1 MTINQRGFVRCMSA
15 VTILILNFISFGLH
29 AATHTWTGA
38 SGDGKWSTA
47 FNWSGGV
54 PVAGEAAAVILVF
67 PPAGSKFTTNDI
79 ANLTVDQI
87 QVTGD
92 NYVIAATGA
101 GVNVTLRS
109 QVIGS
114 SLFITGANA
123 QMIGF
128 VFNITTS
135 VLPDASVTV
144 SPGDTATLRCRFAG
158 AGGLKKLANGTLI
171 LSGTAAN
178 TYSGRTWVQ
187 GGTLKLSQTGNAIPG
202 DLEVGY
208 PGITNLAEVLLLT
221 PNQVADA
228 ANVQVN
234 RNGAFRPDL
243 FSETVTSITLS
254 NANLVAGV
262 GLTLTGSFTSIGTN
276 TVTGKLRLGGGTRS
290 FDVTGWAT
298 MDVFI
303 EDGTGTG
310 GLIKTGPGVLELKR
324 SNTFTGTVSVNEGTL
339 LANHTGALG
348 GTSGGTT
355 VNKGATLELG
365 TGIAISNEPLSLTGG
380 GANARGAL
388 NLRTGAAWNGGIT
401 IFNNEAYVEVTAESD
416 VATINGQ
423 VSGDY
428 LRKSGA
434 GTLRLA
440 GSQNNINAGAFVN
453 KGKLQLAKTGGAS
466 AVDYELTIG
475 EGVDAQGQAVV
486 ELQGSNQIA
495 DYAIVDVNTSGAL
508 DLNGFSDVV
517 FLRSIQ
523 RGRVD
528 TGAGKLRLNGMVI
541 VYKAPVGYSE
551 KRSFIV
557 GNVELNATERKFYV
571 ETGAELQINGNL
583 SDGGV
588 ASGLTLTGGGRLS
601 LVGGN
606 HTYSG
611 LTRVSGA
618 SLDLSYGAQ
627 PGSTAAGTLVE
638 NEGTLSLWDEIIGT
652 EALTLSIGSTN
663 VPAVLLGHG
672 TNSWAGPVNVTG
684 ACILYS
690 YGSGK
695 TTFKGS
701 INGGGS
707 VSTLGQGV
715 IQFAGNSD
723 NTFSGKLSAEGSL
736 LELNKS
742 GGATAVPGAIAIG
755 TGEPALPA
763 VVRLLAN
770 NQIVNS
776 SLVQINRGGS
786 LDLNNFSDAIG
797 ALELRPG
804 NITMGSGLLT
814 LLGDVKADASGGAAA
829 SHVYGSVAL
838 GGAVRSVTSTNGGSV
853 AFHGVVSD
861 GGGSGGLRFAGAGTH
876 SLEGANTFTG
886 PLTVESGTLIITHS
900 LALGASAGGTTIQ
913 NGATLRVN
921 GGLTIAGEALTMGG
935 GAGVRPEFSQTSG
948 NTEWSGP
955 VTLASDATFNVVQG
969 AAVNLSGVVSGP
981 GLLVKEGAGGL
992 TLSGSSANS
1001 FGGVTLRDGQLTLA
1015 KSGGIAVPRLL
1026 TMEDDIFSAAPTTVL
1041 LTLDNQIADTA
1052 PVTVGKGCVL
1062 DFAGHIDIVGAL
1074 DGSGA
1079 INLGNGRI
1087 TLNGVDGAHDFA
1099 GVISGS
1105 GSGTNLIKNGSG
1117 LQTLSGKNPYT
1128 GKTVVNAGT
1137 LLVNGE
1143 QMSSAVQVN
1152 NGATLGGRG
1161 SVGSVAS
1168 AGGRIAPGPDAN
1180 SPSYGELKTAGLNL
1194 SKGTFQ
1200 AQLGGMTADTQHDQ
1214 VMLNGLLILNG
1225 VTLDLSEHFTA
1236 AKGNQFTLINVA
1248 AGGAAMGTF
1257 SGLPDGASFTN
1268 ASGSVFQITYFG
1280 GDGNDVVVTKI
1291 SAGVPP
1297 HFASIALLGNGQ
1309 VQLVGAGTPGV
1320 SYAVQA
1326 ITNLATTNWLD
1337 LGVISAD
1344 GSGKLTF
1351 TDESAASLPTRF
1363 YRLMAQ

>member
-1 MTINQRGFVRCMSA
+1 MTINQRLIVRRTPAA
-15 VTILILNFISFGLH
+15 VILILNLIYFSLH

-38 SGDGKWSTA
+38 AGDGKWSTA
-47 FNWSGGV
+47 GNWSGGA
-54 PVAGEAAAVILVF
+54 PTAGEAASAIVVF
-67 PPAGSKFTTNDI
+67 PPAGSKNATNDI
-79 ANLTVDQI
+79 ANLTLDQI

-109 QVIGS
+109 QVLGS

-128 VFNITTS
+128 VFTIGTS
-135 VLPDASVTV
+135 VVPDASVSV
-144 SPGDTATLRCRFAG
+144 SPGDTATLRCRFGG
-158 AGGLKKLANGTLI
+158 AGGLKKLANGTLV
-171 LSGTAAN
+171 LNGSAAN
-178 TYSGRTWVQ
+178 TYAGRTWVQ

-202 DLEVGY
+202 DLEVGF
-208 PGITNLAEVLLLT
+208 PAITNLAEILLLT

-234 RNGAFRPDL
+234 SNGAFRPDL
-243 FSETVTSITLS
+243 FSETITSITLS

-262 GLTLTGSFTSIGTN
+262 GLTLTSSFTSVGTN
-276 TVTGKLRLGGGTRS
+276 TVTGKLRLGGGIRT

-310 GLIKTGPGVLELKR
+310 GLIKTGPGVLEIKR

-365 TGIAISNEPLSLTGG
+365 PGIAISNEPLSLTGG
-380 GANARGAL
+380 GVNARGAL

-423 VSGDY
+423 LSGDY

-528 TGAGKLRLNGMVI
+528 TGAGTLRLNGMVI

-551 KRSFIV
+551 TRSFIV
-557 GNVELNATERKFYV
+557 GNVDLSATERKFYV

-583 SDGGV
+583 GDGGI

-611 LTRVSGA
+611 LTRISGA

-627 PGSTAAGTLVE
+627 PGSTAAGTQVE
-638 NEGTLSLWDEIIGT
+638 NEGTLVLLDEIIGA
-652 EALTLSIGSTN
+652 EGLTLSTGITN
-663 VPAVLLGHG
+663 APAVLFGYG
-672 TNSWAGPVNVTG
+672 TNSWAGPVNVMG

-690 YGSGK
+690 YASGK
-695 TTFKGS
+695 TTFSGG
-701 INGGGS
+701 INGSGS
-707 VSTLGQGV
+707 VSTRGQGV
-715 IQFAGNSD
+715 IQFAGNAD
-723 NTFSGKLSAEGSL
+723 NTFAGGLFAEGSL
-736 LELNKS
+736 LELSKS
-742 GGATAVPGAIAIG
+742 GAATAVPGVATVG
-755 TGEPALPA
+755 TSDPAMLCT
-763 VVRLLAN
+763 VRLLAN
-770 NQIVNS
+770 NQIADS
-776 SLVQINRGGS
+776 SVVRINRGGT

-797 ALELRPG
+797 GLDLRPA
-804 NITMGSGLLT
+804 NVTIGSGLLT
-814 LLGDVKADASGGAAA
+814 LLGDVKADTTGGASA
-829 SHVYGSVAL
+829 SHIHGSVSL
-838 GGAVRSVTSTNGGSV
+838 GGAVRSVISTNSGSV

-861 GGGSGGLRFAGAGTH
+861 GGGPGGLRFVGDGTH
-876 SLEGANTFTG
+876 VLEGANTFTG
-886 PLTVESGTLIITHS
+886 PLTVESGILIISHP
-900 LALGASAGGTTIQ
+900 LALGATAGGTTIQ
-913 NGATLRVN
+913 NGARLRLN
-921 GGLTIAGEALTMGG
+921 SGLTIVGEGLTLGG
-935 GAGVRPEFSQTSG
+935 GAGVSPEFWQTSG

-955 VTLASDATFNVVQG
+955 VTLASDATFTVGKG
-969 AAVNLSGVVSGP
+969 AAVNLSGAVSGL
-981 GLLVKEGAGGL
+981 GVLVKEESGGL

-1001 FGGVTLRDGQLTLA
+1001 FPGVTLRDGQLRLA
-1015 KSGGIAVPRLL
+1015 KTSGIAVPGFL
-1026 TMEDDIFSAAPTTVL
+1026 TMQDNLFSDVPTTVL

-1052 PVTVGKGCVL
+1052 PVTVGIDCIL
-1062 DFAGHIDIVGAL
+1062 DFAGHADTVGAL
-1074 DGSGA
+1074 DGSGS
-1079 INLGNGRI
+1079 INLGTGRI
-1087 TLNGVDGAHDFA
+1087 ILGGLDGLHDFA
-1099 GVISGS
+1099 GSISGS

-1117 LQTLSGKNPYT
+1117 LQMLSGNNPYT

-1143 QMSSAVQVN
+1143 QTSSAVHLN

-1161 SVGSVAS
+1161 SVGSVTS
-1168 AGGRIAPGPDAN
+1168 TGGRIAPGSDTN
-1180 SPSYGELKTAGLNL
+1180 SPSYGQLKTAGLNL
-1194 SKGTFQ
+1194 ANGTFQ
-1200 AQLGGMTADTQHDQ
+1200 AQLGGITAGTQYDQ
-1214 VMLNGLLILNG
+1214 VVLNGLLILNG
-1225 VTLDLSEHFTA
+1225 VALDLSSQFTA
-1236 AKGNQFTLINVA
+1236 GNSNQFTLINVA

-1257 SGLPDGASFTN
+1257 SGLPEGASFTN
-1268 ASGSVFQITYFG
+1268 SSGGMFQITYFG

-1291 SAGVPP
+1291 SAGPP
-1297 HFASIALLGNGQ
+1297 PQFTSIASLGSGQ
-1309 VQLVGAGTPGV
+1309 VHLVGAGTPGF

-1326 ITNLATTNWLD
+1326 NTNPTTTNWLH
-1337 LGVISAD
+1337 LGVITAD
-1344 GSGKLTF
+1344 GDGKLTF
-1351 TDESAASLPTRF
+1351 TDGSASGSPARF
-1363 YRLMAQ
+1363 YRLMTQ